1 MRGEYFLE
9 KVLFFGD
16 PGIDDSFA
24 IMYGLL
30 HPEIEIVG
38 IVTGYGNV
46 EHIHAAHNAAYILQL
61 ANRQDIP
68 VISGA
73 TKPLTEEITTY
84 YPEIH
89 GAEGLG
95 PIHVP
100 ENILSIP
107 IYNFGSIAAI
117 LIKYGKD
124 LTIVDVGR
132 STSLALA
139 FNLWN
144 NLMLNVKG
152 IYFMGGV
159 FLEVGNVTPLAEANV
174 YGDPIAS
181 KIVFHQAKNLF
192 IFPLNVTN
200 KAVLTPN
207 VFNYIQANAKNP
219 FHMIMKPMYDY
230 YLSAYQKLNPS
241 MEGPLLH
248 DVVAISGLVNPSFF
262 EFVHRTVNVDTY
274 GDTKGQT
281 FADFRPNSKSE
292 GARIALEI
300 DAEKFI
306 QDFIKIML

>member
-1 MRGEYFLE
+1 MKGVHFLE

-73 TKPLTEEITTY
+73 TGPLTNEITTY

-89 GAEGLG
+89 GPEGLG

-100 ENILSIP
+100 ESVLSIP

-117 LIKYGKD
+117 LVKYGED

-132 STSLALA
+132 STSLAIA

-144 NLMLNVKG
+144 ELMLNIKG

-159 FLEVGNVTPLAEANV
+159 FLEAGNVTPLAEANV

-181 KIVFHQAKNLF
+181 QIVFQQAKNITL
-192 IFPLNVTN
+192 FPLNVTN
-200 KAVLTPN
+200 KTVLTPS
-207 VFNYIQANAKNP
+207 VFTYILVNTQNP
-219 FHMIMKPMYDY
+219 FKSIMKPMYDY

-241 MEGPLLH
+241 IEGPLLH
-248 DVVAISGLVNPSFF
+248 DVLAISGLVNPTFLNYTSRK
-262 EFVHRTVNVDTY
+262 VTVDIC
-274 GDTKGQT
+274 GETKGQT
-281 FADFRPNSKSE
+281 FADFRPHSKSE
-292 GARIALEI
+292 WARIALQLDE
-300 DAEKFI
+300 EKFI
-306 QDFIKIML
+306 QDFMKIML

>member
-1 MRGEYFLE
+1 MEGEYFLE

-73 TKPLTEEITTY
+73 TKPLTEEISTY

-89 GAEGLG
+89 GLEGLG

-100 ENILSIP
+100 ESVLSIP

-117 LIKYGKD
+117 LVKYGKD

-132 STSLALA
+132 STSLAIA

-144 NLMLNVKG
+144 DLMLNVKG

-181 KIVFHQAKNLF
+181 KIIFQEAKKLS

-200 KAVLTPN
+200 KAVLTPD
-207 VFNYIQANAKNP
+207 VFNYIQANTKNP
-219 FHMIMKPMYDY
+219 FHTIMKPMYDY
-230 YLSAYQKLNPS
+230 IYPHTKNLIHLSKVPCYMMCLQ
-241 MEGPLLH
+241 
-248 DVVAISGLVNPSFF
+248 
-262 EFVHRTVNVDTY
+262 
-274 GDTKGQT
+274 
-281 FADFRPNSKSE
+281 
-292 GARIALEI
+292 
-300 DAEKFI
+300 
-306 QDFIKIML
+306 

>member
-1 MRGEYFLE
+1 MKGEYFLE

-100 ENILSIP
+100 GNILSIP
-107 IYNFGSIAAI
+107 IYNFGQYCCDSY
-117 LIKYGKD
+117 KVQK
-124 LTIVDVGR
+124 R
-132 STSLALA
+132 
-139 FNLWN
+139 FN
-144 NLMLNVKG
+144 
-152 IYFMGGV
+152 
-159 FLEVGNVTPLAEANV
+159 
-174 YGDPIAS
+174 DC
-181 KIVFHQAKNLF
+181 
-192 IFPLNVTN
+192 
-200 KAVLTPN
+200 
-207 VFNYIQANAKNP
+207 
-219 FHMIMKPMYDY
+219 
-230 YLSAYQKLNPS
+230 
-241 MEGPLLH
+241 
-248 DVVAISGLVNPSFF
+248 
-262 EFVHRTVNVDTY
+262 
-274 GDTKGQT
+274 
-281 FADFRPNSKSE
+281 
-292 GARIALEI
+292 
-300 DAEKFI
+300 
-306 QDFIKIML
+306 

>member
-1 MRGEYFLE
+1 MEGEYFLE

-73 TKPLTEEITTY
+73 TKPLTEEISTY

-89 GAEGLG
+89 GLEGLG

-100 ENILSIP
+100 ESVLSIP

-117 LIKYGKD
+117 LVKYGKD

-132 STSLALA
+132 STSLAIA

-144 NLMLNVKG
+144 DLILKCKRNIFHGWCLFRSRKRYSISRGKCVWRS
-152 IYFMGGV
+152 Y
-159 FLEVGNVTPLAEANV
+159 
-174 YGDPIAS
+174 S
-181 KIVFHQAKNLF
+181 K
-192 IFPLNVTN
+192 
-200 KAVLTPN
+200 
-207 VFNYIQANAKNP
+207 
-219 FHMIMKPMYDY
+219 
-230 YLSAYQKLNPS
+230 
-241 MEGPLLH
+241 
-248 DVVAISGLVNPSFF
+248 
-262 EFVHRTVNVDTY
+262 
-274 GDTKGQT
+274 
-281 FADFRPNSKSE
+281 
-292 GARIALEI
+292 
-300 DAEKFI
+300 
-306 QDFIKIML
+306 

>member
-1 MRGEYFLE
+1 ME

-100 ENILSIP
+100 ENVLSIP

-132 STSLALA
+132 STSLAIA

-144 NLMLNVKG
+144 DLMLNVKG

-181 KIVFHQAKNLF
+181 KIVFHQAKNLL

-200 KAVLTPN
+200 
-207 VFNYIQANAKNP
+207 
-219 FHMIMKPMYDY
+219 
-230 YLSAYQKLNPS
+230 
-241 MEGPLLH
+241 
-248 DVVAISGLVNPSFF
+248 
-262 EFVHRTVNVDTY
+262 
-274 GDTKGQT
+274 
-281 FADFRPNSKSE
+281 
-292 GARIALEI
+292 
-300 DAEKFI
+300 
-306 QDFIKIML
+306 

>member
-1 MRGEYFLE
+1 ML
-9 KVLFFGD
+9 
-16 PGIDDSFA
+16 
-24 IMYGLL
+24 
-30 HPEIEIVG
+30 
-38 IVTGYGNV
+38 

-132 STSLALA
+132 STSLAIA

-144 NLMLNVKG
+144 DLMLNVKG
-152 IYFMGGV
+152 IYFMGG
-159 FLEVGNVTPLAEANV
+159 
-174 YGDPIAS
+174 
-181 KIVFHQAKNLF
+181 
-192 IFPLNVTN
+192 IF
-200 KAVLTPN
+200 
-207 VFNYIQANAKNP
+207 
-219 FHMIMKPMYDY
+219 
-230 YLSAYQKLNPS
+230 
-241 MEGPLLH
+241 
-248 DVVAISGLVNPSFF
+248 
-262 EFVHRTVNVDTY
+262 
-274 GDTKGQT
+274 
-281 FADFRPNSKSE
+281 
-292 GARIALEI
+292 
-300 DAEKFI
+300 
-306 QDFIKIML
+306 

>member
-1 MRGEYFLE
+1 ME
-9 KVLFFGD
+9 KLFFGD

-100 ENILSIP
+100 ENVLSIP

-132 STSLALA
+132 STSLAIA

-144 NLMLNVKG
+144 DLMLNVKG

-159 FLEVGNVTPLAEANV
+159 FRSRKRYAVSRGKCVWRS
-174 YGDPIAS
+174 YS
-181 KIVFHQAKNLF
+181 K
-192 IFPLNVTN
+192 
-200 KAVLTPN
+200 
-207 VFNYIQANAKNP
+207 
-219 FHMIMKPMYDY
+219 
-230 YLSAYQKLNPS
+230 
-241 MEGPLLH
+241 
-248 DVVAISGLVNPSFF
+248 
-262 EFVHRTVNVDTY
+262 
-274 GDTKGQT
+274 
-281 FADFRPNSKSE
+281 
-292 GARIALEI
+292 
-300 DAEKFI
+300 
-306 QDFIKIML
+306 

>member
-1 MRGEYFLE
+1 MTQFFRERSVFLG

-100 ENILSIP
+100 ENVLSIP

-132 STSLALA
+132 STSLAIA

-144 NLMLNVKG
+144 DLMLNVKG

-181 KIVFHQAKNLF
+181 KIVFHQAKNLL

-207 VFNYIQANAKNP
+207 VFDYIQANSKNP
-219 FHMIMKPMYDY
+219 FHTIMKPMYDY
-230 YLSAYQKLNPS
+230 YFSAYQKLNPS
-241 MEGPLLH
+241 IEGPLLH
-248 DVVAISGLVNPSFF
+248 DVVAISGLVNPNF
-262 EFVHRTVNVDTY
+262 
-274 GDTKGQT
+274 
-281 FADFRPNSKSE
+281 
-292 GARIALEI
+292 
-300 DAEKFI
+300 
-306 QDFIKIML
+306 